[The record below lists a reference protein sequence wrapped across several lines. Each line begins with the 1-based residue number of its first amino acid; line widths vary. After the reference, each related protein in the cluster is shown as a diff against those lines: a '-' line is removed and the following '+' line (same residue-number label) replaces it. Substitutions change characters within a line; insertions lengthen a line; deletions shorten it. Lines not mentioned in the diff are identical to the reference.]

1 MPTLTDTT
9 CLILDVVVFFSFRDV
24 EYIFFLAVSASIRD
38 SAALSYISDW
48 A

>member
-24 EYIFFLAVSASIRD
+24 EFFFFLQSQQTYVIQ
-38 SAALSYISDW
+38 LH
-48 A
+48 

>member
-1 MPTLTDTT
+1 MPG
-9 CLILDVVVFFSFRDV
+9 CSGILFISGCRIF
-24 EYIFFLAVSASIRD
+24 FFLAVSASIRD